1 MFFYFT
7 FRKYRLYDFKGEIAI
22 HLMTRGSLDRDEDD
36 FFSVPADVVEAVRVG
51 DGISKGQGPK

>member
-1 MFFYFT
+1 M
-7 FRKYRLYDFKGEIAI
+7 YDFKGEIAI